1 MNELKKL
8 IINGET
14 YIITD
19 EGTVAFDAA
28 QALSAQQQL
37 QARQNIDA
45 ASATDM
51 ENEIDRLDSRIE
63 ALASA
68 APGTGGT
75 GGSSIVDAA
84 LDLTSTNP
92 VQNTVLA
99 ELFLQ
104 AQAAL
109 EALTPDAAL
118 DAESTRPVQNKVICQ
133 QLDMATQTLEQIVA
147 MIPTEAAINA
157 LIDAKLGVI
166 ENGTY

>member
-19 EGTVAFDAA
+19 EGTVAFDGA

-75 GGSSIVDAA
+75 GGSIIVDAA

-92 VQNTVLA
+92 VQNKVIT
-99 ELFLQ
+99 ELFLE
-104 AQAAL
+104 AQTAL
-109 EALTPDAAL
+109 AALTPDAAL
-118 DAESTRPVQNKVICQ
+118 DATSTRPVQNKVICQ

-157 LIDAKLGVI
+157 LIDTKLGVI

>member
-1 MNELKKL
+1 MNQLKKL
-8 IINGET
+8 ILNGNT
-14 YIITD
+14 YIVTD
-19 EGTVAFDAA
+19 ESAVAFDES
-28 QALSAQQQL
+28 QSLSDTQKE
-37 QARQNIDA
+37 QARKNIGA
-45 ASATDM
+45 ASAADV
-51 ENEIDRLDSRIE
+51 ENEINRLDSRIDDI
-63 ALASA
+63 ASA
-68 APGTGGT
+68 NPGTGG
-75 GGSSIVDAA
+75 SIIVDAA

-92 VQNTVLA
+92 VQNKVLA

>member
-1 MNELKKL
+1 MNQLKKL
-8 IINGET
+8 ILNGNT
-14 YIITD
+14 YIVTD
-19 EGTVAFDAA
+19 ESAVAFDES
-28 QALSAQQQL
+28 QSLSDTQKE
-37 QARQNIDA
+37 QARKNIGA
-45 ASATDM
+45 ASAADV
-51 ENEIDRLDSRIE
+51 ENEINRLDSRIDDI
-63 ALASA
+63 ASA
-68 APGTGGT
+68 NPGTGGT
-75 GGSSIVDAA
+75 GGSIIVDAA

-92 VQNTVLA
+92 VQNKVLA

-147 MIPTEAAINA
+147 MLPTEAAINA